1 MGLDVDRAVAVSSRF
16 AELPVWPL
24 AYTANVSV
32 INVAM
37 TLDRVAVTEE
47 VAAARSSAKAV

>member
-37 TLDRVAVTEE
+37 TLDRVAVTE
-47 VAAARSSAKAV
+47 VVAARSSAKAV